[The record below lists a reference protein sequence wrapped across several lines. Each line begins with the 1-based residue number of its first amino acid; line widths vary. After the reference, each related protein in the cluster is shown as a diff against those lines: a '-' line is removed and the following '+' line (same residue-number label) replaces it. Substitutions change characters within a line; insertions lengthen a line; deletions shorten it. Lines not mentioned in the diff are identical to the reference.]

1 MNERQSVTPDMALR
15 LSKAFDTSPELWLH
29 KITVDQIKRLEKAL
43 ASAREKR
50 IEMDERIFN
59 AMIAGIESQIDELK
73 NQLEPS

>member
-1 MNERQSVTPDMALR
+1 MILNQ
-15 LSKAFDTSPELWLH
+15 H
-29 KITVDQIKRLEKAL
+29 QYKITVDQIKRLEKAL

-59 AMIAGIESQIDELK
+59 AMIAGIESQLDELK